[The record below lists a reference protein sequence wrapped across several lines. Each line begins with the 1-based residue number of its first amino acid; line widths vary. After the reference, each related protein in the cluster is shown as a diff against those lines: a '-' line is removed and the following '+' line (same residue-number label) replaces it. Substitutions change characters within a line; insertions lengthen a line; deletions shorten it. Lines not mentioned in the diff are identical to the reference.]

1 MSIFTH
7 HPERGRA
14 GDVDPGGTGARQPQ
28 GARARRR
35 VFNAPAPG
43 VYQHNIESG
52 TTWACVAAENA
63 KQRKELGLKETHT
76 IVISLM
82 RENNSVRYQMS
93 PEEVETLIFD
103 NVGLKQNKLVW
114 FDDSYFR
121 TLMFGVELDVN
132 FQGLKLGISHKIREG
147 LKTKA
152 CHPIADTVTLRIFW
166 TQYAA
171 DREAIAEVLEN
182 FGRVEGDWRHQTFPR
197 LRKDGTES
205 RLANVERGD
214 LTVRFKP
221 TKMLPSYIRV
231 KGKKIKVAYE
241 NQTPNCPRCYRFPM
255 KVGELEPC
263 LGKLDPTSCSYAD
276 PKGEDYKYD
285 FDKEWELLMKEVGK
299 NADESDGINNRPLMS
314 FDAGF
319 VASEDL
325 VELTNVPEDAPVEEI
340 KTWMDDLGLVL
351 EESVQIKQSSFPG
364 TWQIINLDAEM
375 AETIK
380 KTCWGKPIG
389 SGKRTKKV
397 FVDLVRDKTK
407 EKQDSTAT
415 NGRSENGSERSDKQV
430 EEEEILTQDFV
441 TDDED
446 TTDDDSIFATLGGP
460 NLIEKLVTEASKLRK
475 ERIVKQV
482 ARFKNPEGGV
492 KPLNLKEMLLEQQ
505 ITAKVLSE
513 ACAKCEVNPDERQ
526 AKKIK
531 NLIRK
536 RTREDLEKSPPFKI
550 RQQNKKQKDDGFK
563 APVMTPVMSGSSKP
577 KAKSRSRSGSTS
589 RSRSR
594 IKGGTSSQQ

>member
-14 GDVDPGGTGARQPQ
+14 GDVDPGGTGARQ

-43 VYQHNIESG
+43 VYQHNMESG

-132 FQGLKLGISHKIREG
+132 FQTLKLGISHKIREG

-152 CHPIADTVTLRIFW
+152 CHPIADTVTLRIYW

-171 DREAIAEVLEN
+171 DREAIEEVLEN

-263 LGKLDPTSCSYAD
+263 PGKLDPTSCSYAD

-285 FDKEWELLMKEVGK
+285 FDKEWEKLMKEVSK
-299 NADESDGINNRPLMS
+299 NEDQSDGINNRPLMS

-319 VASEDL
+319 IASEDL
-325 VELTNVPEDAPVEEI
+325 VELTNVPEDVPAEEI
-340 KTWMDDLGLVL
+340 KKWMDDLGLVL

-364 TWQIINLDAEM
+364 TWQITNLDAEM

-380 KTCWGKPIG
+380 KKCWGKQIG
-389 SGKRTKKV
+389 KSSKKI

-407 EKQDSTAT
+407 EKQEVIVT
-415 NGRSENGSERSDKQV
+415 NEKTKLVNEKSDKQEV
-430 EEEEILTQDFV
+430 EEEILTQDLV

-446 TTDDDSIFATLGGP
+446 TTDDDSIFATLGDP

-475 ERIVKQV
+475 ERIAKQV
-482 ARFKNPEGGV
+482 ANFKNPEGGM
-492 KPLNLKEMLLEQQ
+492 KPTNLKEMLLDQQ
-505 ITAKVLSE
+505 ITAKVLNE
-513 ACAKCEVNPDERQ
+513 ACAKCDVTPDERQ
-526 AKKIK
+526 ARKMK
-531 NLIRK
+531 NMIRK

-550 RQQNKKQKDDGFK
+550 RQQNKKQKEDEFK
-563 APVMTPVMSGSSKP
+563 TPGMTPVNPGLSKS
-577 KAKSRSRSGSTS
+577 KAKARSRSTS
-589 RSRSR
+589 RSRQRS
-594 IKGGTSSQQ
+594 KGGTSSQP